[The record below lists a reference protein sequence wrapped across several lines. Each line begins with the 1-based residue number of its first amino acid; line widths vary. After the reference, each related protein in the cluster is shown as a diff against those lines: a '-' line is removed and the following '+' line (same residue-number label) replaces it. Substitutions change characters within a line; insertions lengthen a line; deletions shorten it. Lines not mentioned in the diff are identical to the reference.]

1 MSFSKASS
9 IEMSSLPTTVT
20 SSPPKFGESKW
31 LNKRKRPVDGVTEF
45 PEEKATPLVKDEA
58 TTDLEKQ
65 ESVPSPSTKRRKVED
80 RELWKLMKG
89 KYMLAFY
96 LCSDDWQ
103 KLYNRK
109 DKVVRQANGQ
119 FSASFEMCED
129 CAWANCRS
137 ADYIAPPKNKQKNGG
152 Q

>member
-9 IEMSSLPTTVT
+9 IEMSSLPNTVT
-20 SSPPKFGESKW
+20 SSPPKFGETKW

-45 PEEKATPLVKDEA
+45 PEEKATPLVKEEIAKDEIP
-58 TTDLEKQ
+58 Q
-65 ESVPSPSTKRRKVED
+65 PSSKKRKVED

-89 KYMLAFY
+89 KYMLTFY
-96 LCSDDWQ
+96 LCPDDWQ

-109 DKVVRQANGQ
+109 DKVMRQANGL
-119 FSASFEMCED
+119 FSTNFEMCED